1 MNSVKVEQLMQSLT
15 VRREIAR
22 KEGELLR
29 KRAEDTL
36 KRIEQIHEQMSW
48 IVNSEKP
55 EMLKN
60 KE

>member
-29 KRAEDTL
+29 NRAEDTL